1 MFRRQMLPIQ
11 NEVAP
16 PVVFG
21 VHNIDH
27 IDMNHDLKVVLKVD
41 TMRNKCILAKSFP
54 KRITCKL
61 LQQQKL
67 LVVIKEKGGGN
78 VLFGSDASWSLKS
91 WKECD
96 SITRPAHISLR
107 I

>member
-1 MFRRQMLPIQ
+1 
-11 NEVAP
+11 
-16 PVVFG
+16 
-21 VHNIDH
+21 
-27 IDMNHDLKVVLKVD
+27 MNHDLKVVLKVD

-78 VLFGSDASWSLKS
+78 VFCLVQTHHGHSNHGKNVIQLHDQHIFLYEYSGSALHSQES
-91 WKECD
+91 
-96 SITRPAHISLR
+96 
-107 I
+107 